1 MLRRLG
7 LDSPIVVAKC
17 LEGLASVAART
28 GEPQKALALLAEAR
42 PLRER
47 LGDGMRL
54 AAHWQNVASAHL
66 FAKDLDAA
74 AAAFGKA
81 EELLPPGN
89 DAFAAVLFGNRGNL
103 RLQQQRLTDAEQE
116 FRKALAASERVYG
129 VNSPRLV
136 LALSHLGAICA
147 QTGRAADGERLLL
160 RALQLA
166 GDETTTTDR
175 VVGSVLSNLGQ
186 LAVEQDRLA
195 DAVAYWVRAEAVEAR
210 LRPAT
215 PGHRTLL
222 HNLEHGLRELGDSS
236 GAEKYRDKAAALPA
250 K

>member
-1 MLRRLG
+1 
-7 LDSPIVVAKC
+7 
-17 LEGLASVAART
+17 
-28 GEPQKALALLAEAR
+28 
-42 PLRER
+42 
-47 LGDGMRL
+47 
-54 AAHWQNVASAHL
+54 
-66 FAKDLDAA
+66 
-74 AAAFGKA
+74 
-81 EELLPPGN
+81 
-89 DAFAAVLFGNRGNL
+89 
-103 RLQQQRLTDAEQE
+103 
-116 FRKALAASERVYG
+116 
-129 VNSPRLV
+129 V

-147 QTGRAADGERLLL
+147 QTGRAPEGEQLLH

-195 DAVAYWVRAEAVEAR
+195 DAVAFWVRAGTVEAR

-222 HNLEHGLRELGDSS
+222 HNLEHGLRELGAEA
-236 GAEKYRDKAAALPA
+236 GAQKYRDKAAALPA